1 MVFGG
6 KVVIAVILHDFVH
19 NHKIKSLKLFGCLD
33 VVIPRIAQIFEKNLP
48 RLLVSKLKKLD
59 IFSYFSGLLRIPTY
73 MNFIIL
79 DVCLMDECIQSQLG
93 NGTTFRLQS
102 KKMASQENLDET

>member
-1 MVFGG
+1 MW
-6 KVVIAVILHDFVH
+6 
-19 NHKIKSLKLFGCLD
+19 SY
-33 VVIPRIAQIFEKNLP
+33 IPRMAQIFEKNLP
-48 RLLVSKLKKLD
+48 RLLVSKFKKLD
-59 IFSYFSGLLRIPTY
+59 IFFIFFWPSQNTY